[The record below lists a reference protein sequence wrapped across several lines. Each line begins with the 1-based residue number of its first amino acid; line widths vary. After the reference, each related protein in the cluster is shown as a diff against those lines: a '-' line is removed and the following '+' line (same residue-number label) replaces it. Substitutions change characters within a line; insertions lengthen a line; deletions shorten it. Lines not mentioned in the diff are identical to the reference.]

1 MYNSSFCSLDAGV
14 LLPYRRRRLPTST
27 AGVDDSDGSVS
38 YDSNYAEDDYDDGM
52 MLLKTPA
59 VPPTNIENKMFA
71 GKIPNP
77 LPVSNPDPAERQLMI
92 QTYKRERDE
101 DGDNQD
107 DLRGSSEYL
116 FEYSRIDIIITDV
129 YYDPFTSAKDFK
141 LSVKELGHF
150 VKGSEDNV

>member
-1 MYNSSFCSLDAGV
+1 
-14 LLPYRRRRLPTST
+14 
-27 AGVDDSDGSVS
+27 
-38 YDSNYAEDDYDDGM
+38 M

-59 VPPTNIENKMFA
+59 VPPTNIENNMFA

-77 LPVSNPDPAERQLMI
+77 LPVSNPDSAECQLMI
-92 QTYKRERDE
+92 QTYKREWDE

-116 FEYSRIDIIITDV
+116 FEYSRIDNIITNV
-129 YYDPFTSAKDFK
+129 YYDPYTSAMHEVAKDFK

>member
-1 MYNSSFCSLDAGV
+1 
-14 LLPYRRRRLPTST
+14 
-27 AGVDDSDGSVS
+27 
-38 YDSNYAEDDYDDGM
+38 M

-92 QTYKRERDE
+92 QTYKREWDE

>member
-1 MYNSSFCSLDAGV
+1 
-14 LLPYRRRRLPTST
+14 
-27 AGVDDSDGSVS
+27 
-38 YDSNYAEDDYDDGM
+38 M

-77 LPVSNPDPAERQLMI
+77 LPVSNPDSAECQLMI
-92 QTYKRERDE
+92 QTYKREWDE

-116 FEYSRIDIIITDV
+116 FEYSRIDNIITSAMHEV
-129 YYDPFTSAKDFK
+129 AKDFK

-150 VKGSEDNV
+150 VKGSEGNV

>member
-1 MYNSSFCSLDAGV
+1 
-14 LLPYRRRRLPTST
+14 
-27 AGVDDSDGSVS
+27 
-38 YDSNYAEDDYDDGM
+38 M

-116 FEYSRIDIIITDV
+116 FEYSRVDIITDV
-129 YYDPFTSAKDFK
+129 YYDPFTSAFSEAICWT
-141 LSVKELGHF
+141 LLPLTMHLFRGEEWRSP
-150 VKGSEDNV
+150 GS

>member
-1 MYNSSFCSLDAGV
+1 
-14 LLPYRRRRLPTST
+14 
-27 AGVDDSDGSVS
+27 
-38 YDSNYAEDDYDDGM
+38 M

-107 DLRGSSEYL
+107 DLPGSSEYL
-116 FEYSRIDIIITDV
+116 FEYSRVDIITYV
-129 YYDPFTSAKDFK
+129 YYDPFTSAMHEVAKDQALCERAGPLRQRFRR
-141 LSVKELGHF
+141 
-150 VKGSEDNV
+150 

>member
-1 MYNSSFCSLDAGV
+1 
-14 LLPYRRRRLPTST
+14 
-27 AGVDDSDGSVS
+27 
-38 YDSNYAEDDYDDGM
+38 M

-116 FEYSRIDIIITDV
+116 FEYSRVDIITDV
-129 YYDPFTSAKDFK
+129 YYDPFTSAMHEVAKDFK

-150 VKGSEDNV
+150 VKGSGDNV